1 MYSAHMTIDDELL
14 RLRDEA
20 RNLRQK
26 TGRVCQSLAMY
37 KDKATR
43 LEKENTLLRKEME
56 KIRKKEKQLEEELEK
71 VKHQR
76 DTYKGIVF
84 KPKHRSTPSDHKSD
98 IKRFRGGQTGHKGY
112 GRKLPPK
119 PDRHKRIFCH
129 HCPVCSALLQ
139 RSDNTDSHTVTD
151 IPAPETIKPVVIEYH
166 TERQWCPKC
175 KKEVTA
181 VPPEI
186 IPNSRLGINLVIQL
200 LIWKYGCRIPLNLI
214 VELFS
219 STYSITV
226 SQGALIGIL
235 HRTRKWLGP
244 YYDRILANI
253 RAAPVKHADETGW
266 TIAGVKGW
274 LWAFLTGNEVY
285 YTIEETRGKG
295 VPQKILG
302 GSKETDVLVRDGYA
316 GYEKLP
322 MKQQSCW
329 AHPLRN
335 SHEEVIS
342 PDVSLEMK
350 ILHGKLKIIYGVLQE
365 ETDRPF
371 DIKRRKPIH
380 KEILGRLTAIIN
392 TQYQAVD
399 SLRIQTRIRN
409 QGETLLTALLVPG
422 VPLTNNLA
430 EQMIRPMVITR
441 KISGGSRSDEGAM
454 THAVNMSVFQT
465 LKIRNQPI
473 IPTLRN
479 YILKGISGNTE

>member
-1 MYSAHMTIDDELL
+1 MYAAHMTIDDELL

-26 TGRVCQSLAMY
+26 TGRVCRSLDMY
-37 KDKATR
+37 KEKTER
-43 LEKENTLLRKEME
+43 LEKEIEELRRENNSLKKQEKE
-56 KIRKKEKQLEEELEK
+56 LTEELEK

-76 DTYKGIVF
+76 DTYKGMVF
-84 KPKHRSTPSDHKSD
+84 KPKRRSIPPGNKSNV
-98 IKRFRGGQTGHKGY
+98 KRSRGGQMGHKGH
-112 GRKLPPK
+112 GRKLPSK
-119 PDRHKRIFCH
+119 PDQHKRIFCH
-129 HCPVCSALLQ
+129 QCPVCHTPLQ

-151 IPAPETIKPVVIEYH
+151 IPAPETIKPVVTEYR

-181 VPPEI
+181 APTEI
-186 IPNSRLGINLVIQL
+186 IPSSRLGINLVIQL

-226 SQGALIGIL
+226 SEGTITSIL

-244 YYDRILANI
+244 YYGRILANI

-335 SHEEVIS
+335 SHEEMVN

-350 ILHGKLKIIYGVLQE
+350 ILHGKLKVIYDELQE

-371 DIKRRKPIH
+371 DINRRKFIY
-380 KEILGRLTAIIN
+380 KEILHKLTGIIN
-392 TQYQAVD
+392 TPYQTAD

-430 EQMIRPMVITR
+430 EQKIRPMVITR

-465 LKIRNQPI
+465 IKMRNQPI
-473 IPTLRN
+473 ISTLRN
-479 YILKGISGNTE
+479 HLLKGISGRTE